1 MAAKASSTA
10 AVSAPSSET
19 TARPRASTISAG
31 LPSPAS
37 TCSSTLRAIL
47 SLILPSAIRV
57 SSSTTVTGSIPSAV
71 SSTSACLAWR
81 AISPIHHLRAA
92 DALAPAAIVCSITSR
107 APALTTSRNSSSEYP
122 HSFFKRRRRSAG
134 GSGRLARRFSI
145 HSVFVT
151 IGTRSGSGKYR

>member
-57 SSSTTVTGSIPSAV
+57 SSSTTVAGSTPKSV
-71 SSTSACLAWR
+71 SSTSACLALR

-92 DALAPAAIVCSITSR
+92 DALAPAAIVCSTISR

-122 HSFFKRRRRSAG
+122 HSAFNRRRRSAG
-134 GSGRLARRFSI
+134 GSGRLARSSST
-145 HSVFVT
+145 HAVSGT
-151 IGTRSGSGKYR
+151 TGTRSGSGK